1 MKVIWKG
8 SIAFGL
14 VNIPI
19 NLYSAIEAR
28 GIKTKLLYKKNLSP
42 IRYKRWCDDCKK
54 EVPWEDIVKGF
65 EIGEDEFVVMTQKEL
80 DAIKPEKSKAVDIVE
95 FIEIQQIDPIYF
107 NSHYYIGPEK
117 SEEKAYFLFKEIL
130 EKTGKMAV
138 GQFIMHE
145 KMHTCAIESYREG
158 LLLTTLNYGYEI
170 RDISEIKELK
180 KKPKLSKQ
188 ELELAEKLIEKISV
202 KKFDINI
209 FKDTFHD
216 HLVEMLKKKEK
227 GQKITVEKKE
237 RPTKTKEENLISALK
252 ASLKK

>member
-8 SIAFGL
+8 SISFGL

-42 IRYKRWCDDCKK
+42 IRYKRWCDGCKK
-54 EVPWEDIVKGF
+54 EVPWEDVVKGF
-65 EIGEDEFVVMTQKEL
+65 EIGEDEFVVVSQKEL
-80 DAIKPEKSKAVDIVE
+80 NAMKPEKSKAVDIVE
-95 FIEIQQIDPIYF
+95 FIEIEQIDPIYF

-117 SEEKAYFLFKEIL
+117 ADEKAYFLFKEIL
-130 EKTGKMAV
+130 EQTEKMAI

-180 KKPKLSKQ
+180 KKPNLSKQ
-188 ELELAEKLIEKISV
+188 ELELAKKLIDKITV

-209 FKDTFHD
+209 FRDTFHD
-216 HLVEMLKKKEK
+216 SLVTMLKKKEK
-227 GQKITVEKKE
+227 GEKIMVEKKKE
-237 RPTKTKEENLISALK
+237 PKVKEENLIAALK
-252 ASLKK
+252 ASLK

>member
-42 IRYKRWCDDCKK
+42 IRYKRWCDGCKK
-54 EVPWEDIVKGF
+54 EVPWEDVVKGF
-65 EIGEDEFVVMTQKEL
+65 EIGEDEYIVMTQKEL
-80 DAIKPEKSKAVDIVE
+80 ESIKPDKSKAVDIVE

-117 SEEKAYFLFKEIL
+117 SDEKAYFLFKEIL
-130 EKTGKMAV
+130 EQTGKMAV

-170 RDISEIKELK
+170 RNISEIKELK
-180 KKPKLSKQ
+180 AKPKLSKQ
-188 ELELAEKLIEKISV
+188 ELELAKKLIEKITV
-202 KKFDINI
+202 KKFDITI

-216 HLVEMLKKKEK
+216 SLVELLKKKEK
-227 GQKITVEKKE
+227 GQKITIEKKE
-237 RPTKTKEENLISALK
+237 QPKTKEENLIAALK
-252 ASLKK
+252 ASLK

>member
-8 SIAFGL
+8 SLAFGL

-42 IRYKRWCDDCKK
+42 IRYKRWCDGCKK
-54 EVPWEDIVKGF
+54 EVTWEDVVKGF
-65 EIGEDEFVVMTQKEL
+65 EIGEDEYVVMTQKEL
-80 DAIKPEKSKAVDIVE
+80 EAIKPEKSKAIDIVE
-95 FIEIQQIDPIYF
+95 FVEYQQVDPIYF

-117 SEEKAYFLFKEIL
+117 ADEKAYFLFKEVL
-130 EKTGKMAV
+130 EQTNKMAI

-145 KMHTCAIESYREG
+145 KMHTCAVESYREG

-180 KKPKLSKQ
+180 NKPPKLSKQ
-188 ELELAEKLIEKISV
+188 ELELAKKLIDKITV

-209 FKDTFHD
+209 FKDTFHE
-216 HLVEMLKKKEK
+216 HLVDMLKKKGK
-227 GQKITVEKKE
+227 GQKIEVEKKAQ
-237 RPTKTKEENLISALK
+237 PKTKEENLIAALK
-252 ASLKK
+252 SSLK